1 MSGADQYLLAIYIES
16 QRGEALVASGTVA
29 DRLDR
34 SAPAV
39 TEMLQRLDDRG
50 LVAYEPY
57 NGATLTTAGRSRA
70 VELHDSYVT
79 LSWFFRSV
87 LDLETHESEAMEMA
101 GAIDPSVVDRLR
113 TILPVGEQTELET
126 PGG

>member
-1 MSGADQYLLAIYIES
+1 
-16 QRGEALVASGTVA
+16 
-29 DRLDR
+29 
-34 SAPAV
+34 
-39 TEMLQRLDDRG
+39 
-50 LVAYEPY
+50 
-57 NGATLTTAGRSRA
+57 

-113 TILPVGEQTELET
+113 TILPVGEQTERET